1 MRVGLLWLVPL
12 FTLTEGTDGFLQQ
25 KKDGH
30 IHRTKGDISVV
41 EKRHP
46 VQEYEVLLQMTYK
59 DPAEKREL
67 KRFLKLLKAGSL
79 SLHGPSKIIRV
90 KATTFCRGRKG
101 FLDCACE
108 DSYTWFPPSCLD
120 PQNCYL
126 HTTGPLPSC
135 ICPFRGLRQSVNFCE
150 RAKVWGTFEIDKK
163 FPEAL
168 WNSSSDVY
176 AHYTT
181 EIETQLKEVY
191 RRVHGF
197 ESVRVTQL
205 RKGSIIVGYEVTGS
219 TSPAELL
226 SAIEQEAEKA
236 QAALRRQFPVRYGS
250 FRVFRKAQCNSISF
264 GFGSEDD
271 EYTLPCS
278 SGFTGSVTVRCQS
291 SGWQITRD
299 SCVLSQLEELKK
311 ELSMLAGK
319 ITEAGVASLVQN
331 LSTIILQ
338 SPSTTVG
345 NLGSVVSLLS
355 NISSLSLA
363 NSLTVSSLTL
373 KNVINIADHILDSAS
388 ITNWT
393 ILLQERKDASS
404 QLLETLENI
413 STLIPS
419 TALPLSFSGKFM
431 DWKGIPVTQI
441 QSTQGYN
448 YQIEMIQQNASL
460 PIRGHVL
467 IEPDQFQKSHPKTII
482 SMASL
487 TFGNI
492 LPITQRV
499 NAWVNG
505 PVISTL
511 IPNYPISEI
520 FLNFS
525 KIEGN
530 LSQPRCVFWDFR
542 QLQWNNAGCQL
553 VNETPDTVLCRCSHL
568 TSFSML
574 MSPSVPSSVVPV
586 VKWITYIGLGISI
599 VSLVLCLIIQS
610 LFWKQ
615 TKRSQT
621 SYTRNICLVNITLT
635 LLIADVWFIIA
646 ATVDTAVSP
655 AGACVAAVFFTHF
668 FYLAAFFWMLVL
680 GILLAYRIILV
691 FHHMGVTTMMA
702 VGFCLGYGCPLLIAI
717 ITLAVTQPSDS
728 YKRDNV
734 CWLNWSDKSKP
745 LLAFVVP
752 ALTIVAVNLVVVL
765 LVLRKLWRPAV
776 GERLNQDDKATV
788 IRMGKSLLVLTP
800 LLGLTWGFGI
810 GTMVDS
816 QNPAWHVL
824 FALLNAFQGF
834 FILCFGILLDNKLR
848 QLLSNK
854 LTPLSSWKQTSKP
867 NSSDIVTK
875 PKCLRPFNILQ
886 HRGMYA
892 LSHTGD
898 SSSDITLTQFLSNE

>member
-1 MRVGLLWLVPL
+1 MRVGLLWLIPL
-12 FTLTEGTDGFLQQ
+12 FTLTGGFLQ
-25 KKDGH
+25 KKNDGR
-30 IHRTKGDISVV
+30 RTKGDVSVV

-46 VQEYEVLLQMTYK
+46 VREYEVLLQMTYK
-59 DPAEKREL
+59 DPEEKKEL
-67 KRFLKLLKAGSL
+67 KRFLKLLKSGSP
-79 SLHGPSKIIRV
+79 SLRGPSKIIGV
-90 KATTFCRGRKG
+90 KATTYCRSRKG
-101 FLDCACE
+101 FLECACE
-108 DSYTWFPPSCLD
+108 DNYMWFPPSCLD
-120 PQNCYL
+120 PQSCYL
-126 HTTGPLPSC
+126 HTTGLLPSC
-135 ICPFRGLRQSVNFCE
+135 NCPLRGLRKSVNFCE
-150 RAKVWGTFEIDKK
+150 RAKVWGTFEIDEN
-163 FPEAL
+163 FPEDL
-168 WNSSSDVY
+168 WNSSSNIY
-176 AHYTT
+176 AYYRTG
-181 EIETQLKEVY
+181 IENQLKEAY

-197 ESVRVTQL
+197 ESVQVTQF
-205 RKGSIIVGYEVTGS
+205 RKGSIVVGYEVTGS

-236 QAALRRQFPVRYGS
+236 QVALRRQFPVKYGS
-250 FRVFRKAQCNSISF
+250 FRVFGKAQCNSISF
-264 GFGSEDD
+264 GFGSEND

-278 SGFTGSVTVRCQS
+278 SGFAGSMTVRCQS
-291 SGWQITRD
+291 SGWHITRE

-311 ELSMLAGK
+311 ELSMIAGK

-331 LSTIILQ
+331 LSTIILH

-363 NSLTVSSLTL
+363 NSLTVSNLTL
-373 KNVINIADHILDSAS
+373 TNVINIADHILDSAS

-393 ILLQERKDASS
+393 ILLQNAKDASS

-419 TALPLSFSGKFM
+419 MALPLNFSGKFIV
-431 DWKGIPVTQI
+431 WKGIPVTQI

-448 YQIEMIQQNASL
+448 YQIEMKQPNAPL
-460 PIRGHVL
+460 PIRGHVF
-467 IEPDQFQKSHPKTII
+467 IEPGQFQKSHPKTVI
-482 SMASL
+482 SMASM

-492 LPITQRV
+492 LPVTQRG
-499 NAWVNG
+499 NARVNG
-505 PVISTL
+505 PVIATL
-511 IPNYPISEI
+511 IPNSSVSEI

-525 KIEGN
+525 KINGN
-530 LSQPRCVFWDFR
+530 LSQPHCVFWDFS
-542 QLQWNNAGCQL
+542 QLQWSNAGCQL

-599 VSLVLCLIIQS
+599 ASLILCLIIES

-621 SYTRNICLVNITLT
+621 SYTRNICLVNIALS
-635 LLIADVWFIIA
+635 LLIADVWFIVA
-646 ATVDTAVSP
+646 ATMGTSVSP
-655 AGACVAAVFFTHF
+655 SGVCVAAVFFTHF
-668 FYLAAFFWMLVL
+668 FYLAAFFWMLAL

-691 FHHMGVTTMMA
+691 FHHMAVTTMVA
-702 VGFCLGYGCPLLIAI
+702 IGFCLGYGCPLLISI
-717 ITLAVTQPSDS
+717 ITLAVTQPSNS
-728 YKRDNV
+728 YRRNDV

-776 GERLNQDDKATV
+776 GERVNQDDKATA
-788 IRMGKSLLVLTP
+788 IRIGRSLLVLTP

-810 GTMVDS
+810 GTMADS
-816 QNPAWHVL
+816 QEPAWHVL

-834 FILCFGILLDNKLR
+834 FIFCFGILLDNKMR

-854 LTPLSSWKQTSKP
+854 LTPLSSWKQTSKQ

-892 LSHTGD
+892 FSHTHTGD
-898 SSSDITLTQFLSNE
+898 SSSDITLTQFLSTE

>member
-1 MRVGLLWLVPL
+1 MRIGLLWLVPL

-25 KKDGH
+25 KNDGR
-30 IHRTKGDISVV
+30 RTKEIVSMV
-41 EKRHP
+41 EERHP
-46 VQEYEVLLQMTYK
+46 VHEYEVLLQVTYR
-59 DPAEKREL
+59 DPEEKREL
-67 KRFLKLLKAGSL
+67 KRFLKLLKSPSPSL
-79 SLHGPSKIIRV
+79 RGPSKIIRV
-90 KATTFCRGRKG
+90 KATTYCRSRKG
-101 FLDCACE
+101 FLECACE

-120 PQNCYL
+120 PQNCCL
-126 HTTGPLPSC
+126 HTTGPVPSC
-135 ICPFRGLRQSVNFCE
+135 NCSLRGLRQSINFCE
-150 RAKVWGTFEIDKK
+150 RAKVWGTFEIDEK
-163 FPEAL
+163 FPEDL

-176 AHYTT
+176 AHYTVG
-181 EIETQLKEVY
+181 IENQLKEAY

-197 ESVRVTQL
+197 ESVRVTQF
-205 RKGSIIVGYEVTGS
+205 RKGSIVVGYEVTGS
-219 TSPAELL
+219 TSPPELL
-226 SAIEQEAEKA
+226 FAIEQEAEKA
-236 QAALRRQFPVRYGS
+236 QEALRRQFPVKYGS
-250 FRVFRKAQCNSISF
+250 FRVFGKAPCNSISF
-264 GFGSEDD
+264 GFGSEND
-271 EYTLPCS
+271 EYTVPCS
-278 SGFTGSVTVRCQS
+278 SGFTGSMTVRCQS
-291 SGWQITRD
+291 SGWQITRE

-311 ELSMLAGK
+311 ELRMIAGK

-331 LSTIILQ
+331 LSTILLQ

-363 NSLTVSSLTL
+363 NSLTVSNLTL
-373 KNVINIADHILDSAS
+373 MNVINIADHILDSAS

-393 ILLQERKDASS
+393 ILLQDAKDASS
-404 QLLETLENI
+404 QLLKTLESI
-413 STLIPS
+413 SSLIPS
-419 TALPLSFSGKFM
+419 MALPLNFSGKFI
-431 DWKGIPVTQI
+431 DWKGTPVTQI
-441 QSTQGYN
+441 QSTRGYN
-448 YQIEMIQQNASL
+448 YQMEMRQNASL
-460 PIRGHVL
+460 PIRGHVF

-487 TFGNI
+487 TFGDI
-492 LPITQRV
+492 LPITQRG

-511 IPNYPISEI
+511 IQNYSISEI

-525 KIEGN
+525 KIKGN
-530 LSQPRCVFWDFR
+530 LTQPRCVFWDFS
-542 QLQWNNAGCQL
+542 QLQWSNAGCQL
-553 VNETPDTVLCRCSHL
+553 VNETLDTVLCRCSHL

-574 MSPSVPSSVVPV
+574 MSPFVPSSVVPV
-586 VKWITYIGLGISI
+586 VKWITYIGLSISI
-599 VSLVLCLIIQS
+599 ASLILCLIIES

-621 SYTRNICLVNITLT
+621 SYTRNICLVNIAVS

-646 ATVDTAVSP
+646 ATVDPSVSP
-655 AGACVAAVFFTHF
+655 SGVCVAAVFFTHF
-668 FYLAAFFWMLVL
+668 FYLAVFFWMLVL

-691 FHHMGVTTMMA
+691 FHHMALTTMMA
-702 VGFCLGYGCPLLIAI
+702 IGFCLGYGCPLLISI
-717 ITLAVTQPSDS
+717 ITLAVTQPSNS
-728 YKRDNV
+728 YKRNDV

-776 GERLNQDDKATV
+776 GERLNQDDKATA

-810 GTMVDS
+810 GTMANS
-816 QNPAWHVL
+816 HNLAWHVL

-834 FILCFGILLDNKLR
+834 FIFCFGILLDTKLR

-854 LTPLSSWKQTSKP
+854 LTTLSSWKQTSKR
-867 NSSDIVTK
+867 NASDTVTQ
-875 PKCLRPFNILQ
+875 PKCLRTFNILQ

-898 SSSDITLTQFLSNE
+898 SSSDITLTQFLSTE